1 MLSKATLA
9 HFALAAVA
17 LIYGANYIIAK
28 SVMPQPLGPNSFIIL
43 RVLGAAILFWIITAR
58 GMRLPDKADIPR
70 FALCGLTG
78 VAVNQLCFFNGLA
91 ITSPINTA
99 IIMTSNPILV
109 MLISAFALKQR
120 ITLQKTAGVVL
131 GAIGAVALLL
141 LSANSSSKL
150 SSTAGDLFILVN
162 SISYAFYLVLVK
174 PLMNK
179 YRPLTVITW
188 VFTFGLIYVLPF
200 GLGSFL
206 EIDWSGMSHWQWFA
220 IFYVIVCVT
229 FLTYLLNILAIHILS
244 PTITSAYI
252 YFQPILAAVFAYL
265 FAIAGNNSYV
275 DDIGFDK
282 WICAGLIFAGIYLV
296 SKRENTA
303 AKSLK

>member
-43 RVLGAAILFWIITAR
+43 RVLGAAILFWLIT
-58 GMRLPDKADIPR
+58 GKNMRLPERADIPR

-109 MLISAFALKQR
+109 MLISAFALKQK

-131 GAIGAVALLL
+131 GAVGAIALLL
-141 LSANSSSKL
+141 LSAKSGSKL
-150 SSTAGDLFILVN
+150 TSTAGDLFILVN

-174 PLMNK
+174 PLMSK
-179 YRPLTVITW
+179 YKPLTVITW
-188 VFTFGLIYVLPF
+188 VFTFGLVYVLPF
-200 GLGSFL
+200 GFRSFL
-206 EIDWSGMSHWQWFA
+206 EIQWSAMNSWQWFS

-252 YFQPILAAVFAYL
+252 YFQPILAALFAYL
-265 FAIAGNNSYV
+265 FSLSGNASYA
-275 DDIGFDK
+275 DDIGWEK
-282 WICAGLIFAGIYLV
+282 WLCAALIFAGIYLV
-296 SKRENTA
+296 SKKEKTTIKA
-303 AKSLK
+303 